1 MGKYE
6 RFVVYTILAALCW
19 AAFGARWPAG
29 EPVADVVR
37 AKRFV
42 LVDDSGKVRARLE
55 VEGKWGPRL
64 VLLNEEVRI
73 VAGLQVSRTGARLT
87 LGNENEQARVSLGF
101 DQGVPR
107 LLLWDENGKS
117 SAGLEV
123 FEDGPRL
130 SLHDANGALRAALG
144 TSALG
149 PDAAGE
155 IESTAPSSLVLFD
168 KEGKVLWRA
177 PQR

>member
-19 AAFGARWPAG
+19 AVFRPAFAG

-42 LVDDSGKVRARLE
+42 LLDDSGKVRARLE
-55 VEGKWGPRL
+55 VEGEWGPRL

-73 VAGLQVSRTGARLT
+73 VAGLQVLKTGASLT

-101 DQGVPR
+101 DQGVSSLR
-107 LLLWDENGKS
+107 LWDENGKS
-117 SAGLEV
+117 SVGLEV
-123 FEDGPRL
+123 SRVGPTI
-130 SLHDANGALRAALG
+130 SLDDANGALRAVLG

-149 PDAAGE
+149 PDAGE
-155 IESTAPSSLVLFD
+155 IEITAPSSLLLFD

>member
-19 AAFGARWPAG
+19 AVFGARWPVG

-42 LVDDSGKVRARLE
+42 LVDGSGKVRARLE
-55 VEGKWGPRL
+55 MDGSGPSL
-64 VLLNEEVRI
+64 ILLNEEP
-73 VAGLQVSRTGARLT
+73 GLEASLNVSKTGANLMFGDENGQGRAF
-87 LGNENEQARVSLGF
+87 LGLERGVS
-101 DQGVPR
+101 QM
-107 LLLWDENGKS
+107 LLWDENGKS
-117 SAGLEV
+117 SAVLQV
-123 FEDGPRL
+123 FKDRPTFRL
-130 SLHDANGALRAALG
+130 SDTNGALRAVLG
-144 TSALG
+144 TSEVG
-149 PDAAGE
+149 PDSAGE
-155 IESTAPSSLVLFD
+155 IEITAPSSLVLFD